1 MTNAKRRKL
10 WRARVADYR
19 ASGLTV
25 RAWCKKNGVTDNQL
39 RYWLARIDEDSC
51 VSEGCEPES
60 GMEGSAWARVEI
72 VEDASAVDSMNGRS
86 VCSVG
91 SQLSVRVGSAAID
104 VRSGLDPKLL
114 ADVLR
119 VLLVVSKAEQVA
131 TC

>member
-25 RAWCKKNGVTDNQL
+25 RAWCEKNGVTDKQL
-39 RYWLARIDEDSC
+39 RYWLARIDEESP
-51 VSEGCEPES
+51 VSEGSEPES
-60 GMEGSAWARVEI
+60 GVEGSAWARVEI
-72 VEDASAVDSMNGRS
+72 VEDASTVELGNGRS

-91 SQLSVRVGSAAID
+91 SQVSVRVGPAAID
-104 VRSGLDPKLL
+104 VRSGFDPELL

-119 VLLVVSKAEQVA
+119 VVLVVSKAEQVA
-131 TC
+131 RC